1 MRRLRQWRGLLQPAA
16 LVLVTAAALRCERL
30 MDTGMGVATFAGI
43 VALAWLCAALGAKE
57 SPQTRRDVSAGERR
71 QNGGPDGASA
81 TRVNGQTAL
90 HE

>member
-30 MDTGMGVATFAGI
+30 MDTGMGVVTFAGI
-43 VALAWLCAALGAKE
+43 VALAWLCAALGQKKA
-57 SPQTRRDVSAGERR
+57 RRHGGTCLRECAGRMED
-71 QNGGPDGASA
+71 PDGASA

>member
-30 MDTGMGVATFAGI
+30 MDTGMGVVTFAAI

-71 QNGGPDGASA
+71 QNGGHRRRACHAGNWTNRRA
-81 TRVNGQTAL
+81 
-90 HE
+90 